1 MIANMNEKGRQTKL
15 LAAFAILAM
24 VVCAF
29 AVAMP
34 SDNVEAVDMTTPTAG
49 VTGQIDDYEALAA
62 IADKTDGIYVL
73 SDNIGL
79 DAAAKIPAGV
89 TVYTNGY
96 NISTGSGTGHVLTV
110 NGTLYVNGVAN
121 EADGSAVTFA
131 DRANLTG
138 TGTIYIGKD
147 SIIAVGPANLVNGTS
162 SLVTISAGTAAVTNF
177 QVTAEKTSGFSL
189 TLGDGFNEATATIN
203 GDYEV
208 GKNTAL
214 TVAQKAKV
222 TVGPSGTIT
231 NKGTIVNNGTID
243 AAGKAVTNNGTI
255 TNNGLIQNTN
265 NLSNTGKIDGV
276 QTNYTLYATLADAV
290 KAYPNATYRI
300 YGDSSEG
307 TPVSITVPNSAN
319 DSKSIILEPGAKY
332 TGIYTY
338 TVTGVGEVSVNISAE
353 NTTDAAV
360 NVITAGYT
368 YTAAVGTDPAKYAIT
383 FAVAG
388 GDLTQVD
395 EYYTSSMT
403 SVSAV
408 SYNVTSTVDAIAD
421 NTTIGVTLNNVAFQ
435 DANLTVP
442 VTVTGNSMVPAGSS
456 LTFSADAA
464 VTVSS
469 GATFTIIGD
478 LFINNVEADNRIVNG
493 AYNSATYGTVYT
505 NSLTKVT
512 PYATDDS
519 KTYLV
524 LIDGTTITTGAQFV
538 EAALA
543 GMDMTLGVN
552 IVINS
557 AVSIDGLTI
566 DMAGFQIHVGVKDGF
581 DYTQNYNEKGW
592 VYTSA
597 DANAKLGTFTMNGV
611 TINSG
616 VGEVADD
623 TGCISVNGSSIDVTN
638 SKIFAVVT
646 TDSKSTVEVSNE
658 QVTYDNTASIVRVGW
673 MTDFTF
679 SGNAS
684 ENMYVYGNLVVTSN
698 VSLPV
703 SSEIVVYNGGTLTV
717 DGTITIAGNAVFH
730 DGSKTVINGT
740 FNVTNNNGGASVV
753 IGKTAGADFLVSEGA
768 TMNVNGTSNTIAAV
782 NTLTINNAEAS
793 YTRQDGWS
801 ERFLVEGTL
810 NIDGTFSGRIYD
822 SGVVDIDGAVAKNGS
837 AYVYLGDAVSIT
849 VGSVTGG
856 NLYITDAQA
865 TAESAIGY
873 NTREGID
880 GNQVV
885 LKDVNNVTVDVTVNS
900 VSYKVGEKNFVGYY
914 TVMDVSGTAT
924 AVTNKTGSIGIAAK
938 VGTLANNEDVSAYV
952 TITDDVTIGQ
962 NMTLN
967 VTSGRVY
974 VDGTVNAVTAA
985 NPNTGAA
992 ASIINNT
999 ARITVNG
1006 TITVLEGNYTGNG
1019 QIDAAKRAVTA
1030 TVNGISTTTEYYT
1043 GFAAAV
1049 AAGLDADDDTITL
1062 MGYVTADADVTIPVG
1077 LTVSMQNG
1085 STLYVADEATVTLT
1099 NGAMM
1104 NGLSA
1109 TVEVD
1114 GTFIAQNE
1122 PSNLFVD
1129 KVIADVL
1136 IDESPMM
1143 TWTSLAN
1150 ALAGAQPG
1158 DVITLNQAIVIDED
1172 VTIPEGVTVN
1182 TNQAPV
1188 ASEDYEGVEYSILV
1202 VDATLTVDGTL
1213 SMGTAANGSIVAY
1226 DDKDEAAIDVNG
1238 VFSASMMGYDDNSTM
1253 NATVSALDGAH
1264 FGMISGATTTYYV
1277 SNLAFAATTTAGSEN
1292 VLSEKIDV
1300 KGGVSAGDVTFTAG
1314 DLGLAV
1320 NVIPNGKTTS
1330 VVAVGTVTLDGVQL
1344 NIEDNTRFTG
1354 SVAMASGETTAN
1366 VALKS
1371 AYKLVLESASD
1382 DDGTYAYISGDYAGT
1397 VTIAA
1402 GTVTVYSS
1410 AADNVTGLSVP
1421 DQADALTVAS
1431 GATLA
1436 LPRGAALDAGTST
1449 DGQTVVVD
1457 GTLYIRNASAL
1468 NGGEIIVNGNVDT
1481 EDLTLDTVLR
1491 IVGTMTIA
1499 ADDEL
1504 TIADGGKLILG
1515 EAPTVL
1521 GGAVNAAVTGDV
1533 TIQSGGYILAYNGA
1547 GITEEQINW
1556 NDVLGTMQAEFT
1568 TYHINE
1574 TAYATVYSVDG
1585 ITINSIFSATAEKI
1599 ELTGWETNYDWYPA
1613 DSTTK
1618 VAAEAAIGTPENVYA
1633 EFEPSTVKGVVTVGA
1648 GVNLYIDGLQV
1659 TGYTPGATMGGE
1671 QILASN
1677 LKLEVGTH
1685 KVTYEI
1691 KAGWDGSSVTLTWN
1705 GVAIENGATI
1715 TVTADMTEFTLSAT
1729 GATNSTGVSDG
1740 GSTGGDDGMGL
1751 TDYLLIVLVV
1761 LIVVMAIMVALR
1773 LMRS

>member
-34 SDNVEAVDMTTPTAG
+34 SDNVEAVDMTTPTTG
-49 VTGQIDDYEALAA
+49 VTEIDDF
-62 IADKTDGIYVL
+62 ADIPATATSGIYVL
-73 SDNIGL
+73 SNNITMT
-79 DAAAKIPAGV
+79 AAATIPAGV

-96 NISTGSGTGHVLTV
+96 NISTGSNTGFVLTV
-110 NGTLYVNGVAN
+110 NGTLYVNEVATA
-121 EADGSAVTFA
+121 ADGSTVTFA

-147 SIIAVGPANLVNGTS
+147 SIIAVGSANLVNGTS

-177 QVTAEKTSGFSL
+177 QVTAEKPSGFSL
-189 TLGDGFNEATATIN
+189 TLGDGVAEATATIN
-203 GDYEV
+203 GNYEV
-208 GKNTAL
+208 GENTAL

-222 TVGPSGTIT
+222 TVGASGTIT
-231 NKGTIVNNGTID
+231 NNGTIVNNGSID
-243 AAGKAVTNNGTI
+243 AADKTVTNAGTI
-255 TNNGLIQNTN
+255 TNNGIIENISRSTITN
-265 NLSNTGKIDGV
+265 NGSISGV
-276 QTNYTLYATLADAV
+276 LTNDTLYSTLAAAV
-290 KAYPNATYRI
+290 AANPGQNYRI
-300 YGDSSEG
+300 YGDSSDG
-307 TPVSITVPNSAN
+307 TPINVTVPSAASITKNLY
-319 DSKSIILEPGAKY
+319 LEPNAKY
-332 TGIYTY
+332 SGIYTF
-338 TVTGVGEVSVNISAE
+338 TVTGVGTVSVNIQAE
-353 NTTDAAV
+353 NTTTSAIALV
-360 NVITAGYT
+360 TAEYT
-368 YTAAVGTDPAKYAIT
+368 YTAAADPSPATYDIAFT
-383 FAVAG
+383 VTG
-388 GDLTQVD
+388 GDLTMVED
-395 EYYTSSMT
+395 YATSSMT
-403 SVSAV
+403 SVSSV
-408 SYNVTSTVDAIAD
+408 MYSVTSTVEAVRD
-421 NTTIGVTLNNVAFQ
+421 NTTIDVTLDDVAFQ

-442 VTVTGNSMVPAGSS
+442 VTVTGDSMVPAGSS
-456 LTFSADAA
+456 LTFSADAK

-469 GATFTIIGD
+469 GATFTVIGD
-478 LFINNVEADNRIVNG
+478 LFINNVEADDRIVNG
-493 AYNSATYGTVYT
+493 SYNSQTYGTVYT
-505 NSLTKVT
+505 NSLTKAT
-512 PYATDDS
+512 PYVTDS

-524 LIDGTTITTGAQFV
+524 LIGGVTITTGAQFV
-538 EAALA
+538 EAAAA

-753 IGKTAGADFLVSEGA
+753 IGETAGADFLVAEGA

-865 TAESAIGY
+865 TAESSIGY

-900 VSYKVGEKNFVGYY
+900 VSYKVGEKNYVGYY

-924 AVTNKTGSIGIAAK
+924 AVTNKTGSIGIAAM

-1043 GFAAAV
+1043 GFTAAV

-1158 DVITLNQAIVIDED
+1158 DVITLNQAIVIDKD

-1188 ASEDYEGVEYSILV
+1188 ASEDYDGVEYSILV

-1238 VFSASMMGYDDNSTM
+1238 VFSASMMGYDENSTM

-1314 DLGLAV
+1314 DLGLTV
-1320 NVIPNGKTTS
+1320 NIIPNGQTTS
-1330 VVAVGTVTLDGVQL
+1330 VVAVGTVTLDGVELDIQ
-1344 NIEDNTRFTG
+1344 DNTRFTG

-1371 AYKLVLESASD
+1371 AYKLLLESASD

-1410 AADNVTGLSVP
+1410 AADSVTGLSVP

-1436 LPRGAALDAGTST
+1436 LPRGAALDAGTSA

-1504 TIADGGKLILG
+1504 TIAKGGKLILG

-1556 NDVLGTMQAEFT
+1556 NDVLGTMQAEST

-1585 ITINSIFSATAEKI
+1585 ITINNIFSATGEKI
-1599 ELTGWETNYDWYPA
+1599 SLSGWDDNGYKWYAKA
-1613 DSTTK
+1613 DYQTSDSPVT
-1618 VAAEAAIGTPENVYA
+1618 ANIGSPENVYA
-1633 EFEPSTVKGVVTVGA
+1633 TFEPSNVPGVVTVGA
-1648 GVNLYIDGLQV
+1648 GVNLYIDGVQV
-1659 TGYTPGATMGGE
+1659 SGAAPGTTVGTNFY
-1671 QILASN
+1671 LP
-1677 LKLEVGTH
+1677 VGTH
-1685 KVTYEI
+1685 KVSYEI
-1691 KAGWDGSSVTLTWN
+1691 RAGWDGSSVVFTFN
-1705 GVAIENGATI
+1705 GQTIENNSTI
-1715 TVTADMTEFTLSAT
+1715 TITADMESFTLSVV